1 MQNYFLIDARP
12 AGDTHTAT
20 IYRVAAGKRAAA
32 DIAFLQNFCKAH
44 PANIFFGKQDTQ
56 NLNFVSNL
64 MCENHNRD
72 FYAISANLARK
83 IMQNKAT
90 ANAANAKNL
99 SARYRY
105 NEKLWNEKQPPLCP
119 KPFNTITL

>member
-12 AGDTHTAT
+12 NGDAHTAT

-44 PANIFFGKQDTQ
+44 PANIYFAKQDTR

-83 IMQNKAT
+83 IMQGKVT

-99 SARYRY
+99 SANYRF
-105 NEKLWNEKQPPLCP
+105 NEKVWISKQPPLCP